1 MENGI
6 TSTSPGEIEK
16 TLLSLFEQEQKT
28 GVIKASLFNLVI
40 FCEENERVDYL
51 KSLCISLIKKFPCR
65 IIFIKELQKQGDHLE
80 TRVSAL
86 KPEGENEGFFC
97 EFIEF
102 DVSSSYKERIS
113 YLVTPH
119 VIPDLPIYLLFSKDI
134 ALKDTPTTLKLD
146 KLPLRIIFD
155 SECMEHMSEFAKYID
170 TIKEEHTSIGDLNWA
185 RFTPWRRML
194 CKVFASPENH
204 QTLLEAKKIHITY
217 NTHATDSFRH
227 NKIQATYMQGW
238 IAEKLG
244 WEFKEVS
251 CEEGKVHI
259 TYTSSKGEHLICLE
273 GSAANEDLYP
283 GRLTGIEI
291 KSGQRAINFL
301 RDATAY
307 QLIKISYCKND
318 HCEVAMTYPITNEGT
333 GTSMS
338 GEIYSRETSKDFL
351 ASLKLIGKL
360 NTGIICS

>member
-6 TSTSPGEIEK
+6 TPTSPAEIEK
-16 TLLSLFEQEQKT
+16 TLLSLFEQEKQT
-28 GVIKASLFNLVI
+28 GVIKSSLFNLVI
-40 FCEENERVDYL
+40 FTEENERVEYL
-51 KSLCISLIKKFPCR
+51 KSLCTSLIKKFPCR
-65 IIFIKELQKQGDHLE
+65 IIFIKELENKKDHLE

-86 KPEGENEGFFC
+86 KPEGENDGFFC

-102 DVSSSYKERIS
+102 DVSSTYKERIS

-119 VIPDLPIYLLFSKDI
+119 VIPDLPVYLLFAKDI
-134 ALKDTPTTLKLD
+134 ALKDTPTSLKLD

-155 SECMEHMSEFAKYID
+155 SECMEHMSEFATYIN
-170 TIKEEHTSIGDLNWA
+170 TIKEEQTSIGDLNWA

-194 CKVFASPENH
+194 CKVFSSPENH
-204 QTLLEAKKIHITY
+204 QTLLEASHVHITY
-217 NTHATDSFRH
+217 NTHSTDSFRH

-238 IAEKLG
+238 IAEKMG
-244 WEFKEVS
+244 WEFTSVA
-251 CEEGKVHI
+251 CEHGKVVI
-259 TYTSSKGEHLICLE
+259 TYTSSKGKHMVSLE
-273 GSAANEDLYP
+273 GSPPNKDLYP

-291 KSGQRAINFL
+291 TSGDRSISFQRDQA
-301 RDATAY
+301 AY

-318 HCEVAMTYPITNEGT
+318 RCEVAMTYPITNEGT

-351 ASLKLIGKL
+351 ASLELVSQLK
-360 NTGIICS
+360 TGIICS

>member
-6 TSTSPGEIEK
+6 KPISPAEIEK
-16 TLLSLFEQEQKT
+16 TLISLFEQEKQT
-28 GVIKASLFNLVI
+28 GVIKSSLFNLII
-40 FCEENERVDYL
+40 FCVENERVEYL

-65 IIFIKELQKQGDHLE
+65 IIFIKECKKEGDFLE

-119 VIPDLPIYLLFSKDI
+119 VIPDLPVYLLFSKDI
-134 ALKDTPTTLKLD
+134 AQKDTPTTLKID

-155 SECMEHMSEFAKYID
+155 SECMEHMSEFAEYID

-194 CKVFASPENH
+194 CKVFSSPENH
-204 QTLLEAKKIHITY
+204 HTLLEANHIHITY
-217 NTHATDSFRH
+217 NTHSTDSFRH

-238 IAEKLG
+238 IAEKMG
-244 WEFKEVS
+244 WEFMAVS
-251 CEEGKVHI
+251 CDKGKVHI
-259 TYTSSKGEHLICLE
+259 TYTSNKGEHHVWLE
-273 GSAANEDLYP
+273 GSPPNTDLYP
-283 GRLTGIEI
+283 GRLTSIEI
-291 KSGQRAINFL
+291 KSGDRSISFV
-301 RDATAY
+301 RDSSSY
-307 QLIKISYCKND
+307 QLIKISYCNND
-318 HCEVAMTYPITNEGT
+318 QCDVAMTYPITNEGT

-338 GEIYSRETSKDFL
+338 GEIYSRKTSTDFL
-351 ASLKLIGKL
+351 ASLKLIAKL
-360 NTGIICS
+360 KTGIICS